1 MRVADA
7 HVPPRRK
14 QFTMSI
20 GLGIFLFVVGAI
32 LVWALNIQVDWIDL
46 DLVGYILMGAG
57 ALIFV
62 LGLVLLTRRRS
73 SISTTR
79 SAVDPVSGERTV
91 QQERS
96 IDDI

>member
-1 MRVADA
+1 
-7 HVPPRRK
+7 
-14 QFTMSI
+14 MSI

-32 LVWALNIQVDWIDL
+32 LVWALNIQVDMIDI

-79 SAVDPVSGERTV
+79 SAVDPVSGERVV
-91 QQERS
+91 QRERS
-96 IDDI
+96 IDDV